1 MQELKT
7 QSVYLEDG
15 RRADKLVQEEVNAVT
30 GEAKI
35 VTELWAE
42 PKIDKKLT
50 QRVVD
55 YKRPVV
61 YKREVESVDE
71 TTGEVLERRV
81 ESIDPDVR
89 RELREHI
96 QTQESVSAMSAE
108 DCNCYVTQEDMQK
121 TFTEGFLTVAKM
133 MKDMNDS
140 GESTEYVEPKH
151 QVSGLQAMAA
161 EKYEVANNW
170 MTKLGSTGM
179 ALWGAIAILSA
190 IFLYVVFLL

>member
-71 TTGEVLERRV
+71 ATGQVLERRV
-81 ESIDPDVR
+81 ESIDPEVR

-133 MKDMNDS
+133 MKEMNESDS
-140 GESTEYVEPKH
+140 DYIEPKSNH
-151 QVSGLQAMAA
+151 QVSTLQAMAA
-161 EKYEVANNW
+161 EKYEVANTW
-170 MTKLGSTGM
+170 MTKLGSMGM
-179 ALWGAIAILSA
+179 VLWGAIAILLA